1 MTQIRFPR
9 PDAQASNSSSNL
21 VILGEVGVKSLW
33 TPAVRG
39 AFLVALFFYNT
50 LSLAQTAPPTDPAAP
65 DPSEAR
71 DSAVHDLAMRDLQEQ
86 VRQLRSL
93 VEEMRS
99 DNAQSRAEMHELRQE
114 LKDTRSLL
122 EKTAGATTSAVAVA
136 TPQSSDTTQ
145 FASAPPPVAPAAA
158 RGEIQTSAAT
168 VPPASAP
175 PLEERIQKL
184 EESTSLLGSKIDE
197 QYQTK
202 VETASKYHARLS
214 GIVLMNA
221 FRNVGAAD
229 NLDFPNF
236 AVPPDPGA
244 SQASFGATLRQTEIG
259 VEVFGPT
266 VAGARSSA
274 NVQLDFSGGF
284 PSTPNGVDFGIARL
298 QTASVRLDW
307 HHTSLIAGQDSLFI
321 SPLSPTSFA
330 SLSTPAFA
338 YAGNLWGWTPQLRVE
353 HRFDLSDRQT
363 ITLAGGIMDNLDW
376 EPPTSQYSRTAQA
389 GERSGQPAYAIRTAW
404 SRPVFDHPLSLGVAG
419 YYGRQDWSWDR
430 YVDAWAGMADW
441 QIPIVRRLTLS
452 GEFYRG
458 RGAGGLGAGIG
469 RAVLFGGNPTYAS
482 SSIRGLDSAGG
493 WTQLKLQITPKL
505 ELNGVFADDNAFSS
519 DIRGFA
525 TDANNFITI
534 LGRNRGALVN
544 AVYRPRSDLLF
555 SAELRRLRSFPVY
568 SDSSV
573 TNQLNLAMGILF

>member
-1 MTQIRFPR
+1 
-9 PDAQASNSSSNL
+9 
-21 VILGEVGVKSLW
+21 VKSLW

-39 AFLVALFFYNT
+39 AFLVAFLYSTFA
-50 LSLAQTAPPTDPAAP
+50 LAQTAPSPAQAIAP
-65 DPSEAR
+65 EASATR
-71 DSAVHDLAMRDLQEQ
+71 DSAVRDLQDRDLREE

-93 VEEMRS
+93 VEQMRS
-99 DNAQSRAEMHELRQE
+99 DSAQSRAEMHELREE
-114 LKDTRSLL
+114 LRDTRSLL
-122 EKTAGATTSAVAVA
+122 EKTMEKTSAVVAAAA
-136 TPQSSDTTQ
+136 TPRPSDASSI
-145 FASAPPPVAPAAA
+145 ASVPSQAIPAAV
-158 RGEIQTSAAT
+158 GDQVQTSA
-168 VPPASAP
+168 PAPSSAAA

-184 EESTSLLGSKIDE
+184 EESTSMLGSKIDE

-221 FRNVGAAD
+221 FRNVGASD
-229 NLDFPNF
+229 NLDFPNY
-236 AVPPDPGA
+236 AVPPEPGA
-244 SQASFGATLRQTEIG
+244 SQASFGATLRQSEIG
-259 VEVFGPT
+259 VEVFGPRL
-266 VAGARSSA
+266 AGAKSSA

-284 PSTPNGVDFGIARL
+284 ASTPNGVDFGIARL

-307 HHTSLIAGQDSLFI
+307 QHTSVIAGQDSLFI

-363 ITLAGGIMDNLDW
+363 VTVAGGIMDNLDW
-376 EPPTSQYSRTAQA
+376 EPPTSQYSRTATA

-404 SRPVFDHPLSLGVAG
+404 SRPVFDHPLSFGVAG

-441 QIPIVRRLTLS
+441 QIPIIRRLTLS

-469 RAVLFGGNPTYAS
+469 RAVVFGGDPAYGST
-482 SSIRGLDSAGG
+482 SIRGLDSAGG

-505 ELNGVFADDNAFSS
+505 ELNGVLADDDAFTSA
-519 DIRGFA
+519 IRGFA
-525 TDANNFITI
+525 TDANNFVTI
-534 LGRNRGALVN
+534 LGRNRGALANV
-544 AVYRPRSDLLF
+544 VYRPRSDLLF

>member
-1 MTQIRFPR
+1 M
-9 PDAQASNSSSNL
+9 
-21 VILGEVGVKSLW
+21 KSLW
-33 TPAVRG
+33 TPAVRR
-39 AFLVALFFYNT
+39 AFLLALFLYSAS
-50 LSLAQTAPPTDPAAP
+50 SLAQTAPASDPASAP
-65 DPSEAR
+65 GVTAER
-71 DSAVHDLAMRDLQEQ
+71 DSALRDLQDQ

-99 DNAQSRAEMHELRQE
+99 DNAQSRTEMHELRQE

-122 EKTAGATTSAVAVA
+122 EKTAAVA
-136 TPQSSDTTQ
+136 TPRPSDI
-145 FASAPPPVAPAAA
+145 AAPASVPPQSVVAA
-158 RGEIQTSAAT
+158 GAAQVQTSAEN
-168 VPPASAP
+168 VPPVSAA
-175 PLEERIQKL
+175 PLQERIQKL

-202 VETASKYHARLS
+202 VETASKYRARLS

-221 FRNVGAAD
+221 FRNVGASD

-236 AVPPDPGA
+236 AQPPAPGA
-244 SQASFGATLRQTEIG
+244 SQTSFGATLRQTEIA
-259 VEVFGPT
+259 VEIFGPT
-266 VAGARSSA
+266 LAGAKSSA

-284 PSTPNGVDFGIARL
+284 PSIPNGVDFGIARL
-298 QTASVRLDW
+298 QTASLRLDW
-307 HHTSLIAGQDSLFI
+307 QHTSLIAGQDSLFI

-376 EPPTSQYSRTAQA
+376 EPPTSEYSRSATA

-404 SRPVFDHPLSLGVAG
+404 SRPVFDHPLSFGVAG
-419 YYGRQDWSWDR
+419 YFGRQDWSWDR

-469 RAVLFGGNPTYAS
+469 RAVLFGGNPADAS
-482 SSIRGLDSAGG
+482 TSIRGLDSAGG
-493 WTQLKLQITPKL
+493 WTQLKLQITRKL
-505 ELNGVFADDNAFSS
+505 ELNGVFAEDDAFTS

-534 LGRNRGALVN
+534 LGRNRGALAN

-573 TNQLNLAMGILF
+573 TNQLNLSMGILF